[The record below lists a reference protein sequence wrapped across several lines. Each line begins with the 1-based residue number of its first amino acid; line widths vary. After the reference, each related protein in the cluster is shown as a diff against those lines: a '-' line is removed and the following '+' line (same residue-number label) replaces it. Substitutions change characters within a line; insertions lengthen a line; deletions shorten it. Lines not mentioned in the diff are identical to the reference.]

1 MFCVDAAMLRVT
13 KTVVLTTMAFVL
25 AIAPVS
31 AKPSNST
38 THSSAPGVGREHW
51 GQMVIR
57 NSSYREM
64 LRGGASQGCVAK
76 RPPEAIATPS
86 PLLDVADDLRLT
98 VSFVVGTDG
107 RVSNPLV
114 LEGASADQARPVL
127 DAVSHW
133 RYRPAVCNGAPAEFE
148 AKVEFSS
155 APNRF

>member
-1 MFCVDAAMLRVT
+1 MLRVT
-13 KTVVLTTMAFVL
+13 KIVVLPTIAFAL

-31 AKPSNST
+31 ANPSNST
-38 THSSAPGVGREHW
+38 THSSSLGVGKEHW

-64 LRGGASQGCVAK
+64 LRGSASQGCVAK
-76 RPPEAIATPS
+76 RPPEAIATPN
-86 PLLDVADDLRLT
+86 PLLDADEDLRLT

-127 DAVSHW
+127 DALSPW